1 MNPKE
6 RGFLLLTSQLGD
18 PERRP
23 LTVAQF
29 RALAG
34 RVTQMEQPKI
44 SRELTQEDL
53 VALGYDRSMANR
65 IINLLASDLLLD
77 RYLNRGHLR
86 DCFPITRVTED
97 YPLSVRKR
105 LGLDAPG
112 CIWVKGDA
120 SLLGMQTV
128 SLVGSRELAEPNRL
142 FAERVGMEAAK
153 QGFVLVSGNARG
165 ADRVAQDACLENGG
179 KVICV
184 VADELQKYPVMK
196 NVLYLSEDSFDLP
209 FTSHRALSRN
219 RIIHSLGYITFV
231 AQCKGK
237 RGGTWDGTVKN
248 LRNGWSP
255 VFCFADGSETSV
267 ELEQLGAT
275 LIELQELLDLPK
287 LQHNIISLL

>member
-6 RGFLLLTSQLGD
+6 QGFMLLTSQLGD
-18 PERRP
+18 PERKP

-34 RVTQMEQPKI
+34 RATQMQRPI
-44 SRELTQEDL
+44 DSRELTQEDL
-53 VALGYDRSMANR
+53 VDLGYDRPMAHR
-65 IINLLASDLLLD
+65 IIQLLD
-77 RYLNRGHLR
+77 SKWILEHYLHRGNQW
-86 DCFPITRVTED
+86 DCIPISRVSET
-97 YPLSVRKR
+97 YPLPVHKR

-112 CIWVKGDA
+112 CLWAKGDI
-120 SLLGMQTV
+120 SLLSMQSI
-128 SLVGSRELAEPNRL
+128 SLVGSRELSLPNRS
-142 FAERVGMEAAK
+142 FAEQVGIEAAK

-165 ADRVAQDACLENGG
+165 ADKVAQDACLDHGG

-184 VADELQKYPVMK
+184 VADELQKYPITN
-196 NVLYLSEDSFDLP
+196 NVLYLSEDSFDLN
-209 FTSHRALSRN
+209 FTNQRALSRN
-219 RIIHSLGYITFV
+219 RIIHSLGYITLV
-231 AQCKGK
+231 AQCNGHK
-237 RGGTWDGTVKN
+237 GGTWDGTVKN
-248 LRNGWSP
+248 LRNRWSP